1 MKEPL
6 RRKEILGMIGAVVL
20 TVLAYGLLIVATSW
34 DSTACV
40 VLHSFFGWC
49 R

>member
-20 TVLAYGLLIVATSW
+20 TVLAYGLLIVVTEW
-34 DSTACV
+34 DGTACK

-49 R
+49 G

>member
-1 MKEPL
+1 MPEPL
-6 RRKEILGMIGAVVL
+6 RRKEILGMIVVVVL
-20 TVLAYGLLIVATSW
+20 TVLAYGLLMVVTEW
-34 DSTACV
+34 DSTACK